1 MNNEQLE
8 EIMKNAQRVQEQ
20 LEKSG
25 ALKAAEVMNNAPSM
39 KWAIKEAQNFE
50 RSGMLETM
58 NEYSKMYQELENN
71 GTLRVMSEQY
81 KILQKSGIL
90 EEFEKLLESIGT
102 KTIVSLTNISLP
114 IIDYVHHELS
124 RVGESIYS
132 QCRHNLNELFE
143 NINVF
148 ESIKQL
154 RQKIPAYFL
163 YEHNDSKFYNDEIYE
178 VVFQNNEDWKLQI
191 NDDTFAI
198 SFKKEELML
207 QGNEIKD
214 VATIEQLFPDFNLS
228 MIVNFIS
235 HLRKFPFLSLKSD
248 VGLLI
253 FNRLKEKAENHCIV
267 FESGTLLYRARKIE
281 NDEVFSKEED
291 MLEPITGIPNIG
303 RFNPY
308 GVSTLYLSEDWET
321 AKSELNA
328 DKFQVAE
335 IEIKKSLRVIDLK
348 RSGGLVYKFCNRPL
362 NSKDYNPDEYV
373 LPNFLAQCVSYL
385 KNECGIELD
394 GFEYEST
401 KNKGKCCYA
410 LFDVHKPNIQISDIC
425 YKKST

>member
-8 EIMKNAQRVQEQ
+8 EIMKEAQRVQEQ

-25 ALKAAEVMNNAPSM
+25 ALKSIEVMNNNPSI
-39 KWAIKEAQNFE
+39 KWAIKEIQNLE
-50 RSGMLETM
+50 RSG
-58 NEYSKMYQELENN
+58 
-71 GTLRVMSEQY
+71 
-81 KILQKSGIL
+81 ILKVWQKQ
-90 EEFEKLLESIGT
+90 FESIGT
-102 KTIVSLTNISLP
+102 KTIESLTNISLP
-114 IIDYVHHELS
+114 VADSIHRELC
-124 RVGESIYS
+124 RLGESTYF
-132 QCRHNLNELFE
+132 QCRHELNALFK
-143 NINVF
+143 NTNVL
-148 ESIKQL
+148 ESINQL

-163 YEHNDSKFYNDEIYE
+163 YEHQDSKFYNDEIYE

-198 SFKKEELML
+198 SFKKEELTL

-321 AKSELNA
+321 AKLELNA
-328 DKFQVAE
+328 EKFQVAE

>member
-1 MNNEQLE
+1 MDIKQQE
-8 EIMKNAQRVQEQ
+8 EIMKEAQRVQEQ

-25 ALKAAEVMNNAPSM
+25 ALKAIEVMNNNPSI
-39 KWAIKEAQNFE
+39 KWAIKEVQNLE
-50 RSGMLETM
+50 RSG
-58 NEYSKMYQELENN
+58 
-71 GTLRVMSEQY
+71 
-81 KILQKSGIL
+81 ILKAWQKQ
-90 EEFEKLLESIGT
+90 FESIGT
-102 KTIVSLTNISLP
+102 KTIESLTNISLP
-114 IIDYVHHELS
+114 VADSIHRELCKL
-124 RVGESIYS
+124 GESTYF
-132 QCRHNLNELFE
+132 QCRHELNALFK
-143 NINVF
+143 NTNVL
-148 ESIKQL
+148 ESINQL

-198 SFKKEELML
+198 SFKKEELTL

-321 AKSELNA
+321 AKLELNA
-328 DKFQVAE
+328 EKFQVAE

-362 NSKDYNPDEYV
+362 NSKDFNPDEYV

>member
-1 MNNEQLE
+1 MDNKQLDAV
-8 EIMKNAQRVQEQ
+8 MKNAQRVQEQ

-25 ALKAAEVMNNAPSM
+25 ALKAVEVMNNAPSM
-39 KWAIKEAQNFE
+39 KWAIKETQNFE

-58 NEYSKMYQELENN
+58 NEYSKMYQ
-71 GTLRVMSEQY
+71 
-81 KILQKSGIL
+81 
-90 EEFEKLLESIGT
+90 EFEKLLESIGT

-198 SFKKEELML
+198 SFKKEELTL

-214 VATIEQLFPDFNLS
+214 VATIEQLFPDLETRQ
-228 MIVNFIS
+228 IINFIN
-235 HLRKFPFLSLKSD
+235 HLRKYPFFSLEHEIGK
-248 VGLLI
+248 LI
-253 FNRLKEKAENHCIV
+253 FNNLKEKATEHCLIIKA
-267 FESGTLLYRARKIE
+267 GTFLYRARKMMD
-281 NDEVFSKEED
+281 NVAYTKDED
-291 MLEPITGIPNIG
+291 MLEPDTGIPSIG
-303 RFNPY
+303 RFNTY
-308 GVSTLYLSEDWET
+308 GVSTLYLSDDVET
-321 AKSELNA
+321 AKLELGEEE
-328 DKFQVAE
+328 FQIAQIVVQQE
-335 IEIKKSLRVIDLK
+335 INIIDLEK
-348 RSGGLVYKFCNRPL
+348 SGGLLYHYCNKPL
-362 NSKDYNPDEYV
+362 NTKEYNPAEYV
-373 LPNFLAQCVSYL
+373 LPNFLAQCARYI
-385 KNECGIELD
+385 KNECNIDLD
-394 GFEYEST
+394 GFKYEST
-401 KNKGKCCYA
+401 KNKGRYCYA
-410 LFDVHKPNIQISDIC
+410 LFDVHEPIIKVSEIC
-425 YKKST
+425 CELSSENR

>member
-1 MNNEQLE
+1 MDIKQQE
-8 EIMKNAQRVQEQ
+8 EIMKEAQRVQEQ

-25 ALKAAEVMNNAPSM
+25 ALKAIEVMNNNPSI
-39 KWAIKEAQNFE
+39 KWAIKEVQNLE
-50 RSGMLETM
+50 RSG
-58 NEYSKMYQELENN
+58 
-71 GTLRVMSEQY
+71 
-81 KILQKSGIL
+81 ILKAWQKQ
-90 EEFEKLLESIGT
+90 FESIGT
-102 KTIVSLTNISLP
+102 KTIESLTNISLP
-114 IIDYVHHELS
+114 VADSIHRELCKL
-124 RVGESIYS
+124 GESTYF
-132 QCRHNLNELFE
+132 QCRHELNALFK
-143 NINVF
+143 NTNVL
-148 ESIKQL
+148 ESINQL

-198 SFKKEELML
+198 SFKKEELTL

-321 AKSELNA
+321 AKLELNA
-328 DKFQVAE
+328 EKFQVAE